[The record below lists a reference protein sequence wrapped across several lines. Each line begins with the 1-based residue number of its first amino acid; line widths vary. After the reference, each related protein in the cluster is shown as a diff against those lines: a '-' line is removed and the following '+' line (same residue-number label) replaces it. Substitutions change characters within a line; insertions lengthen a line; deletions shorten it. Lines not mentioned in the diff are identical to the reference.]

1 VFGLGSAIAAVGA
14 VLWSLD
20 KGVLPTMAIG
30 PLFTGFVVAII
41 GGIGSMPGAIVGGLL
56 LGLAESLS
64 LLMLPPEMTSIVT
77 FLVLIVVLVIRPTG
91 LFASEI
97 QRLI

>member
-1 VFGLGSAIAAVGA
+1 
-14 VLWSLD
+14 
-20 KGVLPTMAIG
+20 
-30 PLFTGFVVAII
+30 
-41 GGIGSMPGAIVGGLL
+41 MPGAVVGGLL

-77 FLVLIVVLVIRPTG
+77 FLILIIVLVIRPTG